1 MLYPN
6 LVKAMKDEGV
16 TKTDIANLLGLHFN
30 TVTAKLEGETSSSKA
45 VYQVGFTLIE
55 AVMIKNI
62 FLEDMIL
69 LGFLIFLNTQKQL
82 NERNDI
88 NERIFISWQDDS

>member
-45 VYQVGFTLIE
+45 VYQVGFTLME
-55 AVMIKNI
+55 AV
-62 FLEDMIL
+62 
-69 LGFLIFLNTQKQL
+69 
-82 NERNDI
+82 
-88 NERIFISWQDDS
+88 

>member
-6 LVKAMKDEGV
+6 LIKAMKDEGV

-30 TVTAKLEGETSSSKA
+30 TVTAKMEGETTSNRA

-62 FLEDMIL
+62 FFKRYDL
-69 LGFLIFLNTQKQL
+69 
-82 NERNDI
+82 
-88 NERIFISWQDDS
+88 SWLFDFHVHIKTA

>member
-30 TVTAKLEGETSSSKA
+30 TVIAKLEGETSSSKA

-62 FLEDMIL
+62 FFKRYDLAWLFDFSEH
-69 LGFLIFLNTQKQL
+69 TKTA
-82 NERNDI
+82 
-88 NERIFISWQDDS
+88 